1 MKKLFI
7 SGAIII
13 GILFLGIHFKD
24 QILKSTVMLVASR
37 VTGTEVQIQ
46 QFSLGVLSQTV
57 KISGLKLY
65 NPKGFP
71 PGILADIPVI
81 FVDYDLGALLK
92 KKIHLRSVE
101 VELKELVLEKNK
113 EGKMNVDSLAVS
125 KQEEPGKKAEPMPLQ
140 IDRMKLGIG
149 RLVMKDY
156 TVSKEPA
163 IQVYDINIHKNY
175 EHITSAQQLAALIL
189 TEPMKAAGIRG
200 AAIYGV
206 AALTG
211 VAILPVGIAATF
223 ISKDSAQQE
232 FTAGID
238 TAYQASLAV
247 AKQMGTVG
255 LEDRAHHSI
264 RVTVNKVRIEI
275 KLKETADKKTHIVVS
290 ARKLLFPKPQI
301 AAGVLYSIAEK
312 IK

>member
-1 MKKLFI
+1 
-7 SGAIII
+7 
-13 GILFLGIHFKD
+13 
-24 QILKSTVMLVASR
+24 
-37 VTGTEVQIQ
+37 
-46 QFSLGVLSQTV
+46 
-57 KISGLKLY
+57 
-65 NPKGFP
+65 
-71 PGILADIPVI
+71 
-81 FVDYDLGALLK
+81 
-92 KKIHLRSVE
+92 
-101 VELKELVLEKNK
+101 
-113 EGKMNVDSLAVS
+113 
-125 KQEEPGKKAEPMPLQ
+125 
-140 IDRMKLGIG
+140 
-149 RLVMKDY
+149 MKDY